1 MTDHELIAN
10 IHRRMD
16 TQDDLLREVR
26 DLITGHIASEQNL
39 RPALEE
45 LATLWKA
52 SRTIASIIAG
62 MTVIL
67 GGLWAIVAWSRDH
80 IK

>member
-16 TQDDLLREVR
+16 NQDALLREVR
-26 DLITGHIASEQNL
+26 DLITSHIASEQNL

-52 SRTIASIIAG
+52 SRSIAAILAG
-62 MTVIL
+62 LTVIL
-67 GGLWAIVAWSRDH
+67 GGFWAIVAWARDH

>member
-1 MTDHELIAN
+1 MTDHDLIK
-10 IHRRMD
+10 RLER
-16 TQDDLLREVR
+16 QDDMLREVR
-26 DLITGHIASEQNL
+26 DLITNHIAAEQNL

-52 SRTIASIIAG
+52 SRTISAIMAG
-62 MTVIL
+62 LTVIL

-80 IK
+80 LK